1 MDSFNNNDINNA
13 TVDSSMQN
21 GAMQEVNPNANTA
34 SQPIYNQPI
43 YNQPVIP
50 QGAYQPP
57 KKNKFAEIL
66 LALVKCAGYIFVWL
80 GVQTAIMLVLSVVVA
95 LTNPNLSPTEL
106 TDKLLGYSIELTV
119 ASNIIALAIYFLIFF
134 IARKSL
140 LKKINIDL
148 PHKLSYAPTAIIG
161 TTGQLV
167 TGLALSMLMMMNLFP
182 QKWIDQLNENSDL
195 VTNANPYLSF
205 FAVVI
210 LAPLFEEILCR
221 GLILNTLRKTMPKW
235 CAIVLSS
242 AIFGI
247 IHGNPIQFIY
257 ATALGIILG
266 WLYTKFDS
274 IWVPILCHLTFNLA
288 STLLGYLPQT
298 DIASVIIGLLTF
310 ASIPI
315 FTLAIIYVN
324 LKSFKKKPID
334 VSVNQPVIPYQYNN
348 APEYNASVVRNLENE
363 IEGKNKN
370 SNNKE

>member
-1 MDSFNNNDINNA
+1 MDNFNNNDINNA
-13 TVDSSMQN
+13 TVDSSMQ
-21 GAMQEVNPNANTA
+21 EVNPNTA
-34 SQPIYNQPI
+34 SQPIYNQPM

-50 QGAYQPP
+50 PEAYQPP
-57 KKNKFAEIL
+57 KKNKFVEIL
-66 LALVKCAGYIFVWL
+66 LALAKCAGYLLIWL
-80 GVQTAIMLVLSVVVA
+80 GVQTAIMTVLSFGVA
-95 LTNPNLSPTEL
+95 LANPNLSPVEL
-106 TDKLLGYSIELTV
+106 TDKLLGYSIELTI

-134 IARKSL
+134 IAQKSL
-140 LKKINIDL
+140 LKKINIGL
-148 PHKLSYAPTAIIG
+148 PHKLSYAPTAIVG

-167 TGLALSMLMMMNLFP
+167 TGLALSILMAMNLFP

-195 VTNANPYLSF
+195 VTNANPFLSF

-274 IWVPILCHLTFNLA
+274 IWIPILCHLTFNLA

-310 ASIPI
+310 ASVPI
-315 FTLAIIYVN
+315 FTLAIIYIN
-324 LKSFKKKPID
+324 LKSFKKKQVE
-334 VSVNQPVIPYQYNN
+334 VSVNQPFTPYPYNN
-348 APEYNASVVRNLENE
+348 APEYNASVVRNLESE
-363 IEGKNKN
+363 IEGKNTHN
-370 SNNKE
+370 DNKE